1 LRLQAAFVYIAENTL
16 FMFKREK
23 KKKKGRPKKL
33 SLGSNL
39 LSLAFYGVQAG
50 ENTEPESLKD

>member
-1 LRLQAAFVYIAENTL
+1 MYIAENTL